1 MDYKTAVEKLIPFIL
16 SKYENFQKEV
26 DASVTEFTQKFPKEK
41 ISCMKGCGACCHFPL
56 VPVTMGEA
64 FTLLNRLLA
73 EGFDLQSLAQKL
85 FDYSHDYFKFAQE
98 NETLPF
104 KDADQKK
111 FLKLKKPCPFFVKE
125 EGNQF
130 AGHCGIFAMR
140 PLICEFFNS
149 LDSPKKC
156 QTKLEHRSLETT
168 NEIGS
173 YTQDEIREYERKI
186 FGRSTLGHLPILL
199 AALCTQEGLA
209 AFLAEKHLTTVE
221 LQEEYADA
229 VNDFS
234 LLTDMLASLGYNVTE
249 KDIIALEE
257 AQSEMIKNCLPT

>member
-1 MDYKTAVEKLIPFIL
+1 
-16 SKYENFQKEV
+16 
-26 DASVTEFTQKFPKEK
+26 
-41 ISCMKGCGACCHFPL
+41 
-56 VPVTMGEA
+56 
-64 FTLLNRLLA
+64 
-73 EGFDLQSLAQKL
+73 
-85 FDYSHDYFKFAQE
+85 
-98 NETLPF
+98 
-104 KDADQKK
+104 
-111 FLKLKKPCPFFVKE
+111 
-125 EGNQF
+125 
-130 AGHCGIFAMR
+130 MR